1 MKEQSLS
8 FTGSTL
14 VSIYLFSLMFF
25 TLLVAGCVSVGKPQL
40 NVDQYLLDYKT
51 PVFEKQPLADDSIR
65 MERFTIA
72 AAWNSRNMVIRYENG
87 AIDHFNYNQWAVNP
101 ADMVGDN
108 LLRDLRQ
115 SGLFRAVFSRYTPG
129 EGRFVVN
136 GAVEEFFLRMDK
148 AGQIAVAGLTIT
160 LYDTKQRDTT
170 KRILFQRKYQE
181 EKHLADSTPAGYCA
195 AMGMAQGTLSRR
207 IINDVYQAVIK
218 AKQTY

>member
-1 MKEQSLS
+1 
-8 FTGSTL
+8 
-14 VSIYLFSLMFF
+14 
-25 TLLVAGCVSVGKPQL
+25 
-40 NVDQYLLDYKT
+40 
-51 PVFEKQPLADDSIR
+51 
-65 MERFTIA
+65 MERLTIA

-87 AIDHFNYNQWAVNP
+87 VIDHFNYNQWAVNP

-115 SGLFRAVFSRYTPG
+115 SGRFRAVFSRYTPG

-136 GAVEEFFLRMDK
+136 GALEDFFLRMDK
-148 AGQIAVAGLTIT
+148 TGRIAVAGLTIT
-160 LYDTKQRDTT
+160 LCDTKQRDTT

>member
-1 MKEQSLS
+1 MTEQSLS
-8 FTGSTL
+8 FTGNTP
-14 VSIYLFSLMFF
+14 VSIRLFSFLFL

-65 MERFTIA
+65 MERLTIA

-87 AIDHFNYNQWAVNP
+87 VIDHFNYNQWAVNP

-115 SGLFRAVFSRYTPG
+115 SDRFRAVFSRYTPG

-136 GAVEEFFLRMDK
+136 GALEEFFLRMDK
-148 AGQIAVAGLTIT
+148 TGRIAVAGLTIT
-160 LYDTKQRDTT
+160 LCDTKQRDTT